1 MTAPLPQ
8 VDVQAQSFHYSL
20 PGFDPQNA
28 AGFIPTT
35 SQGTTTWTAAPMMPG
50 ILPGITGSPDM
61 NYDDLPY
68 LASFGHEYSRYT
80 HQSYPPTYQMQTLSQ
95 QQQMELM
102 TSLEQSQL
110 PDVSGLVSD
119 ATTFYTAQ
127 LP

>member
-1 MTAPLPQ
+1 
-8 VDVQAQSFHYSL
+8 
-20 PGFDPQNA
+20 
-28 AGFIPTT
+28 
-35 SQGTTTWTAAPMMPG
+35 
-50 ILPGITGSPDM
+50 M

-68 LASFGHEYSRYT
+68 LASFGHEYSRYMG
-80 HQSYPPTYQMQTLSQ
+80 QSFPPPGSGAEAPGYAMQSLSS

-102 TSLEQSQL
+102 EILESEQNKGQL